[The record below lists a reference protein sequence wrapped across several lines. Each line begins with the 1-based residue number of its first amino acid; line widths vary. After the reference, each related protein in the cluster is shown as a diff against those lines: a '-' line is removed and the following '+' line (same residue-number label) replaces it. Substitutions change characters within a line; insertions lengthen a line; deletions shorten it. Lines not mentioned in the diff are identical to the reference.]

1 MSSPG
6 TANANQ
12 PPTPRSNT
20 PGTAK
25 INPPPPPR
33 DQTPRP
39 TRNNPACQH
48 FHQAAHPTAPHNTAH
63 LPAAGYVPNFQGFY
77 SIVAP
82 TGYTGM
88 YPQVQAPPH
97 QAPGPTGNNT
107 QPADSYRLQYWLQQ
121 VNNRRL
127 PDNSSTLPASQPA
140 ARLQYQIVELED
152 LSKELAQLNFSH
164 TDIEMVDTAPI
175 VDSATK
181 GKQAYMTG
189 QGSLHFNGL
198 ANQGVMLHGVLYS

>member
-1 MSSPG
+1 MFDRWSDSALLAG
-6 TANANQ
+6 WTGLSNQ
-12 PPTPRSNT
+12 FLGPV
-20 PGTAK
+20 AQ
-25 INPPPPPR
+25 
-33 DQTPRP
+33 DQLGPCQQ
-39 TRNNPACQH
+39 RNNPACQH

-140 ARLQYQIVELED
+140 ARFTNTSSVSLCD
-152 LSKELAQLNFSH
+152 A
-164 TDIEMVDTAPI
+164 
-175 VDSATK
+175 K
-181 GKQAYMTG
+181 G
-189 QGSLHFNGL
+189 
-198 ANQGVMLHGVLYS
+198 